1 MLVLQKIG
9 GALLEPPGLFL
20 LGFLILVLGTRRAK
34 RYGFPVLLALMYL
47 FSTGLGARLFYP
59 YSDLPHQ
66 PVPTQPEAIVILGG
80 GTLFDQKTGIQ
91 TLHPVS
97 AMRLLQG
104 YFLFQKE
111 HLLCVVSGGTLWG
124 KEPRGEG
131 ELMQDMLLGLGVPAE
146 KIIVENRARTTW
158 ENARFVVPLLKE
170 RGITTFYLVSSQIH
184 LRRAVFAFTY
194 LYPESHI
201 VPVSAHPVFDRKPLT
216 LEDFLPSLEALSA
229 SSAFFHEW
237 WGLLFYRL
245 VKPSKHHT
253 GPLP

>member
-1 MLVLQKIG
+1 MLFLQKIG
-9 GALLEPPGLFL
+9 GALLEPPGIFL
-20 LGFLILVLGTRRAK
+20 VGFLILLLESRRVK
-34 RYGFPVLLALMYL
+34 KYGFPVLLALMYL
-47 FSTGLGARLFYP
+47 FSTGLGARLLYP
-59 YSDLPHQ
+59 YFDFPYQ
-66 PVPTQPEAIVILGG
+66 PATTKPEAIVILGG
-80 GTLFDQKTGIQ
+80 GTLFDQKTETQ

-111 HLLCVVSGGTLWG
+111 HLPCLVSGGTLWG

-131 ELMQDMLLGLGVPAE
+131 ELMQEMLLGLGVPAE
-146 KIIVENRARTTW
+146 KIIVENHARTTW

-170 RGITTFYLVSSQIH
+170 RGITTFYLVSSQTH
-184 LRRAVFAFTY
+184 LRRAVFAFTHF
-194 LYPESHI
+194 YPESHI
-201 VPVSAHPVFDRKPLT
+201 VPVPAHPAFDRKPTT

-245 VKPSKHHT
+245 MKPSKHHT